1 MENRFIFIY
10 QGVLKGDVE
19 NVLLDLKAKLSDF
32 AHRHTIIIPNGIS
45 DNQLLRIIQIARKEN
60 VSDNLILIITQSRL
74 SINHNVSIQVF
85 IGENAKSI
93 YEFYK
98 ILQSA
103 IHTKYDLYNTGLH
116 NEIVKRIQNEFN
128 LNLDKPII
136 DCNPIFP
143 VMEFNFQWIHK

>member
-32 AHRHTIIIPNGIS
+32 AHSYTIIIPNGIS
-45 DNQLLRIIQIARKEN
+45 DNQLLRMIQIARKEN

-85 IGENAKSI
+85 IGENAKLI
-93 YEFYK
+93 YEFYR
-98 ILQSA
+98 ILKSA
-103 IHTKYDLYNTGLH
+103 MYSKYESFNGLH
-116 NEIVKRIQNEFN
+116 NDIIKRIQNEFN
-128 LNLDKPII
+128 LNLDKSII
-136 DCNPIFP
+136 DCKPIFP
-143 VMEFNFQWIHK
+143 VMEFNFQWMHK